1 MTRRLCDVGRSVPW
15 AVAAA
20 CMFLASCDTATYRVA
35 IDAPSASLT
44 EVVAIQASREA
55 LAMAGYDAATLEPVC
70 YRNCEEDEP
79 YLARASKE
87 AVEGYILWRFTKR
100 TDALYHLS
108 VRVRIVGD
116 HLQCSVS
123 QAK

>member
-1 MTRRLCDVGRSVPW
+1 MTRRLCDVDRSVPW
-15 AVAAA
+15 SIAAA
-20 CMFLASCDTATYRVA
+20 CMFLASCDTASYRVA
-35 IDAPSASLT
+35 MGDPSPSLT